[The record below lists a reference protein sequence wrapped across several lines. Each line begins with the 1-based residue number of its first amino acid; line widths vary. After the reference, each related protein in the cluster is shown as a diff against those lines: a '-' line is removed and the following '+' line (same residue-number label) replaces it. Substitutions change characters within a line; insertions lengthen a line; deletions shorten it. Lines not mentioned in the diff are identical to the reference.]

1 MKLSHLAR
9 TFFAVAAALTT
20 LFSFDAQIADAVD
33 TAAVGKRI
41 VVDISQQK
49 VYAYYGS
56 KLVWSTWANIRG
68 TRRGTFRIQ
77 NKLSS
82 ARSFALG
89 WRLPNWMGIY
99 YAGGLQNG
107 FHGPAYTARG
117 GRSMTSLGCI
127 VMPAN
132 AAATL
137 YRWASIGTRVIV
149 QQ

>member
-1 MKLSHLAR
+1 MITAVLALSA
-9 TFFAVAAALTT
+9 FQP
-20 LFSFDAQIADAVD
+20 QIADALD
-33 TAAVGKRI
+33 TSAVGRRI

-49 VYAYYGS
+49 VYAYFGS
-56 KLVWSTWANIRG
+56 RLVWSTWANISG

-77 NKLSS
+77 SKLPI
-82 ARSFALG
+82 ANSFALG

-99 YAGGLQNG
+99 YAGGLENG

-117 GRSMTSLGCI
+117 TRTMTSLGCI

-137 YRWASIGTRVIV
+137 YRWAPVGTRVVV
-149 QQ
+149 QW